1 MDLEG
6 YVVESVDSGGK
17 NQAGEQPKNA
27 SNALQP
33 IPVLMPEPQVI
44 QPGNADA
51 SSSNGPN
58 SDTKVK
64 MPEPNYN
71 YEASNP
77 VNVSSQPLAGT
88 GVANVS
94 GTNMIVS
101 SAPTFSKL
109 RTDKLQE
116 L

>member
-6 YVVESVDSGGK
+6 YVVESVDNGGK

-27 SNALQP
+27 SNVLQP

-51 SSSNGPN
+51 SSSNN
-58 SDTKVK
+58 DAKVK

-71 YEASNP
+71 YDASKPANT
-77 VNVSSQPLAGT
+77 SSQPLAGT

-109 RTDKLQE
+109 
-116 L
+116 